1 MESIPVNSG
10 FETLIDMECPHCRVE
25 SLDHGNRKDTLF
37 KLLLGASIPNRV
49 CRSVGLS
56 VKKVLDNGRRLYR
69 RLCRLVFKNF

>member
-56 VKKVLDNGRRLYR
+56 VKKVFRQWEASVALSISLS
-69 RLCRLVFKNF
+69 VW